1 MDEEQYNKIVG
12 LRIRAER
19 QNKHLTLKELGA
31 LVGIS
36 ESTTQRYEK
45 GQIKSVDINIMKK
58 FADALEIPTERL
70 LGWDESG
77 SPAAPQDAPAPLS
90 SDRRKIARI
99 PVLGRVAAG
108 IPIEAIE
115 NIEDYEE
122 RYISVLEDP
131 HDYFALRIVGHSM
144 EPRIWDGDVVIARK
158 MPDVDSGS
166 VAVVLVD
173 GEDATVKQIK
183 KSDEGITLIG
193 WNPSVYTPKFYT
205 WAEVE
210 KLPVQILGIVK
221 EVRGKIG

>member
-1 MDEEQYNKIVG
+1 MPFNTVLRELRKKKQLTQAELAKLTG
-12 LRIRAER
+12 LTVSAISMYENGNREP
-19 QNKHLTLKELGA
+19 NFETLE
-31 LVGIS
+31 V
-36 ESTTQRYEK
+36 
-45 GQIKSVDINIMKK
+45 
-58 FADALEIPTERL
+58 FADFFNVDMNFL
-70 LGWDESG
+70 LDKKRA

-173 GEDATVKQIK
+173 GEEATVKQIK
-183 KSDEGITLIG
+183 KSEDGMTLIG
-193 WNPSVYTPKFYT
+193 WNPAVYPPKFYT
-205 WAEVE
+205 WAEVSR
-210 KLPVQILGIVK
+210 LPVQILGIVK

>member
-1 MDEEQYNKIVG
+1 MSITEKEQAM
-12 LRIRAER
+12 RALFSR
-19 QNKHLTLKELGA
+19 RLGA
-31 LVGIS
+31 LIDS
-36 ESTTQRYEK
+36 RDLQQREL
-45 GQIKSVDINIMKK
+45 
-58 FADALEIPTERL
+58 ADAIGVNESSVGKWLLRKAMPRMGTIQKLADYFGVPKSYFLEENKKAPT
-70 LGWDESG
+70 
-77 SPAAPQDAPAPLS
+77 
-90 SDRRKIARI
+90 RKGNRI

-108 IPIEAIE
+108 IPIEAVQD
-115 NIEDYEE
+115 IEDYED
-122 RYISVLEDP
+122 IPASWGDP
-131 HDYFALRIVGHSM
+131 REYFALRIQGHSM

-166 VAVVLVD
+166 VAVVFVD
-173 GEDATVKQIK
+173 GDDATVKQIK

>member
-144 EPRIWDGDVVIARK
+144 EPRIWDGDVVIVHK
-158 MPDVDSGS
+158 QDDVDSGQI
-166 VAVVLVD
+166 AVVLVNGD
-173 GEDATVKQIK
+173 DATVKQLK
-183 KSDEGITLIG
+183 KSSSGITLIG
-193 WNPSVYTPKFYT
+193 LNPTVYSPHFYT
-205 WAEVE
+205 ADEVIS
-210 KLPVQILGIVK
+210 LPVRILGLVV
-221 EVRGKIG
+221 EVRGKL

>member
-1 MDEEQYNKIVG
+1 MTIGE
-12 LRIRAER
+12 RIKARR
-19 QNKHLTLKELGA
+19 NELGLSA
-31 LVGIS
+31 EEVARKIGKDR
-36 ESTTQRYEK
+36 STVYRYE
-45 GQIKSVDINIMKK
+45 SNDIVKLPTTVLEPL
-58 FADALEIPTERL
+58 ARALNTT
-70 LGWDESG
+70 
-77 SPAAPQDAPAPLS
+77 PAALMGYGEDKEVIPPISSAKAPA
-90 SDRRKIARI
+90 RKGNRI

-108 IPIEAIE
+108 IPIEAVQD
-115 NIEDYEE
+115 IEDYED
-122 RYISVLEDP
+122 IPASWGDP
-131 HDYFALRIVGHSM
+131 REYFALKIQGHSM

-166 VAVVLVD
+166 VAVVFVD

-193 WNPSVYTPKFYT
+193 WNPAVYTPKFYT

>member
-1 MDEEQYNKIVG
+1 MDISVLIKTRRKEKNM
-12 LRIRAER
+12 
-19 QNKHLTLKELGA
+19 TMKELAEKVGVSEGTISRWESGEIKNMKRKAVAA
-31 LVGIS
+31 L
-36 ESTTQRYEK
+36 STALDVPP
-45 GQIKSVDINIMKK
+45 SVLM
-58 FADALEIPTERL
+58 
-70 LGWDESG
+70 GWDESG
-77 SPAAPQDAPAPLS
+77 SPAAPQDASAPLS

-144 EPRIWDGDVVIARK
+144 EPRIWDGDVVIAKK
-158 MPDVDSGS
+158 MADVDSGS
-166 VAVVLVD
+166 VAVVFVD